1 LSLYSCKL
9 ICFYELKKRIEFD
22 WKYVHGQL
30 CEKLNYS
37 QKACESNPCY
47 NQGLCSPISRKDISI
62 FANSNDDFMCLCPSR
77 HAGKFCQENLGDCS
91 CLNGGTCYNS
101 KTSLIWKWILVI
113 VWYLLLLL

>member
-1 LSLYSCKL
+1 MSLYSCKL

-22 WKYVHGQL
+22 WKYVHGSL

-47 NQGLCSPISRKDISI
+47 NQGLCSPISRKDISL